1 MNIFNRYIKSAVIL
15 VCLGMLVSCKKYLD
29 VTPKTEAPQNVLFNS
44 QQGFKD
50 ALSGVYIQMR
60 GASTYGAALSFGTID
75 RLIMNWDVA
84 ANTTEQRIGL
94 YQFQDEGVLSA
105 FRTIYNQLYYS
116 IANLNALLAKIDEQK
131 KVFTTTGL
139 YEIVKGEAL
148 ALRAYLHLDILRLYG
163 PVPEAIDPAVK
174 LSYVTKLSSATH
186 PVMDFNAYKSLLF
199 ADLTEAENLLKNID
213 PVLQYTIAELSNPA
227 PTAVFNPEDTYMA
240 FRHLRLNYFAV
251 KALQARCHLWFNE
264 SEQAYAAAKEVVDAK
279 NQNGTTKFRLG
290 TAADMTAT
298 NYVLTPEHVFG
309 LYDFDMANSFLNNFN
324 SGLYKKGANNA
335 TVNAQLY
342 GSTGTDIREAN
353 LWQQV
358 TLANQSN
365 AYILRKYRINTT
377 GSTAITS
384 VATDYRQV
392 PLLRLSEMYLILCET
407 APAADAQ
414 TYWAAFRQSRNI
426 PVTTLPADQLLKRL
440 EIIKEYRKEFYGEGQ
455 AFYAY
460 KRINASKANVL
471 FTPAAATINYVV
483 PVPVD

>member
-1 MNIFNRYIKSAVIL
+1 MSIFNKYISSAAL
-15 VCLGMLVSCKKYLD
+15 VACLAVMVSCKKYLD
-29 VTPKTEAPQNVLFNS
+29 VTPKTESPQNVLFNS

-60 GASTYGAALSFGTID
+60 APSAYGAALSFGTVD
-75 RLIMNWDVA
+75 RLIMNWDVVT
-84 ANTTEQRIGL
+84 NTTEQRIGL
-94 YQFQDEGVLSA
+94 YQFQDEGVQTA

-116 IANLNALLAKIDEQK
+116 IANLNALLSKIDQQK

-139 YEIVKGEAL
+139 YEMIKGEAL

-163 PVPEAIDPAVK
+163 PVPEAVDPAIQ
-174 LSYVTKLSSATH
+174 LSYVTKLSAETH
-186 PVMDFNAYKSLLF
+186 PVMDFNAYKTLLF

-213 PVLQYTIAELSNPA
+213 PVLQYTITELSNPA

-240 FRHLRLNYFAV
+240 YRHLRLNYFAV
-251 KALQARCHLWFNE
+251 KALQARTHLWFKE
-264 SEQAYAAAKEVVDAK
+264 KEQAYAAAKVVVDAQ
-279 NQNGTTKFRLG
+279 NQNASTKFRLG

-335 TVNAQLY
+335 TINPQLY

-377 GSTAITS
+377 GSTAITT
-384 VATDYRQV
+384 VATDYRQI

-414 TYWAAFRQSRNI
+414 TYWATFRQSRNI
-426 PVTTLPADQLLKRL
+426 PVTTLPTDEVLKRL

-460 KRINASKANVL
+460 KRINAPKANVL

>member
-1 MNIFNRYIKSAVIL
+1 MSFFNKYMRATVLL
-15 VCLGMLVSCKKYLD
+15 VCIGMLVSCKKYLD
-29 VTPKTEAPQNVLFNS
+29 VRPKTEAPQNILFNS

-50 ALSGVYIQMR
+50 ALTGVYIQMR
-60 GASTYGAALSFGTID
+60 GGSTYGSALSFGTID
-75 RLIMNWDVA
+75 RLISNWDVT
-84 ANTTEQRIGL
+84 ANTTDQRIGL
-94 YQFQDEGVLSA
+94 YLFQDEGVQGA

-116 IANLNALLAKIDEQK
+116 IANLNALLAKIDQQK
-131 KVFTTTGL
+131 NVFTTTGL

-163 PVPEAIDPAVK
+163 PIPEAIDPAIK
-174 LSYVTKLSSATH
+174 LSYVTKLSSETH
-186 PVMDFNAYKSLLF
+186 PVQDFNTYKNLLF
-199 ADLTEAENLLKNID
+199 ADLTEAERLLKDVD
-213 PVLQYTIAELSNPA
+213 PVLKYTITELSNPA

-240 FRHLRLNYFAV
+240 YRHLRLNYFAI
-251 KALQARCHLWFNE
+251 KALQARTHLWFNE
-264 SEQAYAAAKEVVDAK
+264 KEQAYAAAKEVVDAK
-279 NQNGTTKFRLG
+279 NQNGSTKFRLG
-290 TAADMTAT
+290 TAADMTAS

-324 SGLYKKGANNA
+324 SGNYKKGANNA
-335 TVNAQLY
+335 TINGQLY

-353 LWQQV
+353 LWQQI

-384 VATDYRQV
+384 VATDYRQI

-407 APAADAQ
+407 APAADVQ
-414 TYWAAFRQSRNI
+414 TYWASFRQARNI
-426 PVTTLPADQLLKRL
+426 PVTTLPVDPALKRI
-440 EIIKEYRKEFYGEGQ
+440 EVIKEYRKEFYGEGQ

-460 KRINASKANVL
+460 KRINAPKTNVL

-483 PVPVD
+483 PVPVN